1 MQVRIGLPFADWLL
15 LLITRW
21 VRYGR
26 FSLSRSHYSDLYRGF
41 LSSCRCSLQS
51 GLPGPLLNKYWQ
63 PEPEHSMK
71 GRLAS
76 LQAALDEAAN
86 GIPEVLEGLRNHS
99 FAICD
104 ISMF

>member
-1 MQVRIGLPFADWLL
+1 
-15 LLITRW
+15 
-21 VRYGR
+21 
-26 FSLSRSHYSDLYRGF
+26 
-41 LSSCRCSLQS
+41 
-51 GLPGPLLNKYWQ
+51 
-63 PEPEHSMK
+63 MK

-99 FAICD
+99 FVICD